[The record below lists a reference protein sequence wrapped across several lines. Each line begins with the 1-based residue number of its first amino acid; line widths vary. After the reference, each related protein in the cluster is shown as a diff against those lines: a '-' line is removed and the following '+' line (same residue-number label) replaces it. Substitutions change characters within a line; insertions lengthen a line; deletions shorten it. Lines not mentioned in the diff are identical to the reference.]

1 MLSKHFAVLGST
13 GVGKSTSVSL
23 LLNEI
28 LQARPNLRVFLLD
41 VHNEYGRC
49 FGDRALV
56 LNPRNLKL
64 PFWLFNFEEI
74 VDVLFGGRPGVPEEL
89 DVLAEIIP
97 MAKGIYT
104 QYQNSDR
111 IGLKR
116 MDPKSGGYTV
126 DTPVPYRLVDLI
138 SLIDERMGKLENRS
152 SRIIYHK
159 LISRIETVRNDPRYT
174 FMFDNAN
181 VGGDTMAEVIS
192 HLFRLP
198 ANGRPMTIMQL
209 AGFPAEVVNSVVSVL
224 CRMAFDFGLWSDG
237 VSPLLF
243 VCEEAHRY
251 AAADRNIGFGPTRKA
266 VSRIAKEGRK
276 YGVFLGLVTQRPAE
290 LDATIIS
297 QCNTLFAMRLAND
310 RDQALLRSAVS
321 DAAAN
326 LLSFVPSLGT
336 REVLAFGEGV
346 ALPTRL
352 RFKEVPVHQLPRS
365 EATIAT
371 APSVTAGH
379 DMHFVSRRAGP
390 LARRHLASRR
400 AQRSR
405 HHTTGPPRAHDAGG
419 SADAA
424 AVDGA
429 RSRSLLAAEE
439 AAALRALAFAHFL
452 RVNRYPLRSKALYGS
467 GTAASRGREP
477 GRSLHDASLLAKRF
491 PTPALDKL
499 PDDIRTR
506 ILAVQEKSGF
516 VPNVFLTLAY
526 RPDEFR
532 AFFAYH
538 DALMEKDSGLTKA
551 EREMIVVATSQRQP
565 VPLLRDRA
573 WRDPAHPGEE
583 SADRR
588 PDRRQLP
595 QGGHHAA
602 AARHARLRHEGEP
615 RGQRGI
621 GGGFCRGRRPRL
633 YRRRHL
639 GHHRDL
645 RLLCVV
651 EPVGQRHRDA
661 SQRRILHDGTAAEI
675 GRSHLAR
682 KRSNRRSPV
691 RTSRADRPRPCLSQ
705 TPGLSPSPWRNCPPR
720 SCAAASSAKNPPTGI
735 R

>member
-1 MLSKHFAVLGST
+1 MTSFGRVISVRGSLARVGLLAVSQGSVSEVRATVGRFISIRCANSTIVAMITEVSCEDLPNLDTYIASASVDLLGEISGGERPKFQRGVTNYPTIGDAVDLITAQDLRTVYAPSGSDQINVGTLQQDSSVIAYVDVEEMLSKHFAVLGST

-28 LQARPNLRVFLLD
+28 LKARPNLRVFLLD

-89 DVLAEIIP
+89 DVLSEVIP
-97 MAKGIYT
+97 MAKGLYT

-111 IGLKR
+111 LGLKR

-126 DTPVPYRLVDLI
+126 DTPVPYRLTDLI

-209 AGFPAEVVNSVVSVL
+209 AGFPAEVVDSVVSVL

-276 YGVFLGLVTQRPAE
+276 YGVYLGLVTQRPAE

-371 APSVTAGH
+371 APSVAAGH
-379 DMHFVSRRAGP
+379 DMHFVSAVLDRWRGATSHRDVPNDPGIGDRP
-390 LARRHLASRR
+390 SARVMTPVEAPMLQPSMGLDPDRF
-400 AQRSR
+400 
-405 HHTTGPPRAHDAGG
+405 
-419 SADAA
+419 
-424 AVDGA
+424 
-429 RSRSLLAAEE
+429 SLLKK
-439 AAALRALAFAHFL
+439 
-452 RVNRYPLRSKALYGS
+452 PLR
-467 GTAASRGREP
+467 
-477 GRSLHDASLLAKRF
+477 
-491 PTPALDKL
+491 
-499 PDDIRTR
+499 
-506 ILAVQEKSGF
+506 
-516 VPNVFLTLAY
+516 
-526 RPDEFR
+526 
-532 AFFAYH
+532 
-538 DALMEKDSGLTKA
+538 
-551 EREMIVVATSQRQP
+551 
-565 VPLLRDRA
+565 
-573 WRDPAHPGEE
+573 
-583 SADRR
+583 
-588 PDRRQLP
+588 
-595 QGGHHAA
+595 
-602 AARHARLRHEGEP
+602 
-615 RGQRGI
+615 
-621 GGGFCRGRRPRL
+621 
-633 YRRRHL
+633 
-639 GHHRDL
+639 
-645 RLLCVV
+645 
-651 EPVGQRHRDA
+651 
-661 SQRRILHDGTAAEI
+661 
-675 GRSHLAR
+675 
-682 KRSNRRSPV
+682 
-691 RTSRADRPRPCLSQ
+691 
-705 TPGLSPSPWRNCPPR
+705 
-720 SCAAASSAKNPPTGI
+720 
-735 R
+735 

>member
-1 MLSKHFAVLGST
+1 MKTDAASFGDQIIGEDAAVLTVLAAPQLNNFSNNPLHSLAKQRARRREFLDMSISTAPATFGRVISVRGSLARVGLLAASQMSHTEVRATVGRFVSIRCSNSTIVAMITEVSCENLPTQDIYIASASVDLLGEILGGPARPKFQRGVTNYPTIGDTVDLITNQELRTVYAPTGSDQINVGTLQQDPSVIAYVDVEEMLSKHFAVLGST
-13 GVGKSTSVSL
+13 GVGKSSGVSL

-28 LQARPNLRVFLLD
+28 LRSRPNLRIFLLD

-49 FGDRALV
+49 FGDRSLV

-74 VDVLFGGRPGVPEEL
+74 VDVLFAGRPGVPEEL
-89 DVLAEIIP
+89 DILAEVIP

-104 QYQNSDR
+104 QYQNADR
-111 IGLKR
+111 VGLKR
-116 MDPKSGGYTV
+116 IDPKSIGYTA

-159 LISRIETVRNDPRYT
+159 LISRIETVRNDPRYA

-209 AGFPAEVVNSVVSVL
+209 AGFPAEVVDSVVSVL

-276 YGVFLGLVTQRPAE
+276 YGVYLGLVTQRPAE

-352 RFKEVPVHQLPRS
+352 RFKEVPAHQLPRS
-365 EATIAT
+365 EATIST
-371 APSVTAGH
+371 VPSVAAGH
-379 DMHFVSRRAGP
+379 DMHFVSAVLERWRGATSHRDVPNDPGINERP
-390 LARRHLASRR
+390 AARTIEAPMLQPSMGLDPDRF
-400 AQRSR
+400 
-405 HHTTGPPRAHDAGG
+405 
-419 SADAA
+419 
-424 AVDGA
+424 
-429 RSRSLLAAEE
+429 SLLKK
-439 AAALRALAFAHFL
+439 
-452 RVNRYPLRSKALYGS
+452 PLR
-467 GTAASRGREP
+467 
-477 GRSLHDASLLAKRF
+477 
-491 PTPALDKL
+491 
-499 PDDIRTR
+499 
-506 ILAVQEKSGF
+506 
-516 VPNVFLTLAY
+516 
-526 RPDEFR
+526 
-532 AFFAYH
+532 
-538 DALMEKDSGLTKA
+538 
-551 EREMIVVATSQRQP
+551 
-565 VPLLRDRA
+565 
-573 WRDPAHPGEE
+573 
-583 SADRR
+583 
-588 PDRRQLP
+588 
-595 QGGHHAA
+595 
-602 AARHARLRHEGEP
+602 
-615 RGQRGI
+615 
-621 GGGFCRGRRPRL
+621 
-633 YRRRHL
+633 
-639 GHHRDL
+639 
-645 RLLCVV
+645 
-651 EPVGQRHRDA
+651 
-661 SQRRILHDGTAAEI
+661 
-675 GRSHLAR
+675 
-682 KRSNRRSPV
+682 
-691 RTSRADRPRPCLSQ
+691 
-705 TPGLSPSPWRNCPPR
+705 
-720 SCAAASSAKNPPTGI
+720 
-735 R
+735 

>member
-1 MLSKHFAVLGST
+1 MPVSEVRATVGRFISIRCASSTIVAMITEVSCESLPPSDEYIATASVDLLGEILGDDRPKFQRGVTNYPTIGDNVDLITNQDLRTVYAPSGSDQINIGTLQQDKSVIAYVDVEEMLSKHFAILGST

-28 LQARPNLRVFLLD
+28 LRARPNLRIFLLD

-74 VDVLFGGRPGVPEEL
+74 VDVLFAGRPGVPEEL
-89 DVLAEIIP
+89 DILAEVIP
-97 MAKGIYT
+97 MAKGLYT

-111 IGLKR
+111 LGLKR
-116 MDPKSGGYTV
+116 VDPKSVYTV

-209 AGFPAEVVNSVVSVL
+209 AGFPAEVVDSVVSVL

-276 YGVFLGLVTQRPAE
+276 YGVYLGLVTQRPAE

-371 APSVTAGH
+371 VPSVAAGH
-379 DMHFVSRRAGP
+379 DQHFV
-390 LARRHLASRR
+390 
-400 AQRSR
+400 
-405 HHTTGPPRAHDAGG
+405 
-419 SADAA
+419 A
-424 AVDGA
+424 AVLERWRGA
-429 RSRSLLAAEE
+429 TSHRDVPNDPTISDRPAARIMTPVEAPMLQPSMGLDPDRFSLLKK
-439 AAALRALAFAHFL
+439 
-452 RVNRYPLRSKALYGS
+452 PLR
-467 GTAASRGREP
+467 
-477 GRSLHDASLLAKRF
+477 
-491 PTPALDKL
+491 
-499 PDDIRTR
+499 
-506 ILAVQEKSGF
+506 
-516 VPNVFLTLAY
+516 
-526 RPDEFR
+526 
-532 AFFAYH
+532 
-538 DALMEKDSGLTKA
+538 
-551 EREMIVVATSQRQP
+551 
-565 VPLLRDRA
+565 
-573 WRDPAHPGEE
+573 
-583 SADRR
+583 
-588 PDRRQLP
+588 
-595 QGGHHAA
+595 
-602 AARHARLRHEGEP
+602 
-615 RGQRGI
+615 
-621 GGGFCRGRRPRL
+621 
-633 YRRRHL
+633 
-639 GHHRDL
+639 
-645 RLLCVV
+645 
-651 EPVGQRHRDA
+651 
-661 SQRRILHDGTAAEI
+661 
-675 GRSHLAR
+675 
-682 KRSNRRSPV
+682 
-691 RTSRADRPRPCLSQ
+691 
-705 TPGLSPSPWRNCPPR
+705 
-720 SCAAASSAKNPPTGI
+720 
-735 R
+735 